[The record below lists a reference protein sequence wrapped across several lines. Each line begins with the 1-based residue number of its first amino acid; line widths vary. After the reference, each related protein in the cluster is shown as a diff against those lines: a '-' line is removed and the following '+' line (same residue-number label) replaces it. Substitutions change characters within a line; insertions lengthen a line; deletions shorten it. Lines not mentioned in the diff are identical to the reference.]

1 MTSTARAALVLS
13 VLVSLGLGKPADDPA
28 RRQLLERHAEA
39 VHLLEEAALSGE
51 QAVVARLLGDAA
63 GRLDV
68 LAAATLL
75 PATERKELQQAAA
88 ALRARAG
95 APAAGSKVEETL
107 ALLERVGAILKSTK
121 SLGLSF
127 QGSYSQTKV
136 EEPVYGGHAS
146 AMGPPPAAAPKA
158 ATGLASPVQFEEV
171 PGLTEKGY
179 CGGPTKDHILES
191 GGSGI
196 ALFDYDND
204 GRLDVYAVTAY
215 ELDEK
220 RRPMPHE
227 NALYRNL
234 GGFKF
239 ENVSKRAGVDA
250 AAWGNGVCAA
260 DFDGDG
266 LLDLYVT
273 NWGPNF
279 LFRNT
284 GNGTF
289 TDVAAAAG
297 VQADGWSTGCS
308 FFDANGDGLLDLYL
322 ARYATATWGDVE
334 KAQRTMT
341 WRGGPKVMVG
351 PVGIPGGADVFYENR
366 GDGTFAEATDVH
378 GLADAAKSY
387 GFGVLSTDY
396 DDDGWTDLFVANDSN
411 PNFLYHNRGDGRF
424 ESVGLLAG
432 VALNAEARAQAGM
445 GIDGGDYDGDGLL
458 DFVLT
463 TFAHDNKT
471 IYRNL
476 GGGQFEDVSKAAAI
490 AAPTF
495 EPMGW
500 GVAFTDVDLDGKLDL
515 FFANGHIYPNVDE
528 FPDLKESFRQ
538 KNQLLLNDGGT
549 FRDVSESA
557 GGGLQ
562 LRRVG
567 RGLAVGDIDNDGDP
581 DAVVSNIGDVP
592 TLLENRQRTGHHWI
606 GLQLKK
612 AGTNPFCI
620 GARVTVEAGGKRQM
634 REVRSGGS
642 YLSQSDLRAL
652 FGLGREPGP
661 VNVEVR
667 LGRERWRFSGLAV
680 DRHAVLELRE
690 ENRLSAAGGG
700 ANPPQAAGRG
710 SDGPSAQL
718 GRADTTEAPS
728 PLRCVVPHALAPLGA
743 APSARALRASLRGTH
758 GARASRAR
766 RRPRTCRCVRRL
778 GSRRTAS
785 GRPPPRTGAGPA
797 RSERCR
803 RARRGARA
811 AAWRAWGPSRSSRNA
826 CGLAARRAAGTSR
839 RLVPCPGST

>member
-1 MTSTARAALVLS
+1 MTSTARAVLLLS
-13 VLVSLGLGKPADDPA
+13 VLVSLGLGKPAVDPA
-28 RRQLLERHAEA
+28 RRQLLERHREA
-39 VHLLEEAALSGE
+39 VRFLEQAALTGD
-51 QAVVARLLGDAA
+51 QAAFSRLLRDAA
-63 GRLDV
+63 ERLV
-68 LAAATLL
+68 ELAAATSL
-75 PATERKELQQAAA
+75 PAAERNGLQQAAE
-88 ALRARAG
+88 ALRARERA
-95 APAAGSKVEETL
+95 AAAGFEAKETL
-107 ALLERVGAILKSTK
+107 ALLERVGAVLGGTK
-121 SLGLSF
+121 SLGLPF

-146 AMGPPPAAAPKA
+146 AMGPPPTAAPTAAAGGP
-158 ATGLASPVQFEEV
+158 SPVQFEEV
-171 PGLTEKGY
+171 PGLGEKTY

-196 ALFDYDND
+196 ALVDYDND

-220 RRPMPHE
+220 RRPIAHK

-239 ENVSKRAGVDA
+239 ENVAKKAGVDA

-279 LFRNT
+279 LFKNN

-308 FFDANGDGLLDLYL
+308 FFDANGDGRLDLYV

-351 PVGIPGGADVFYENR
+351 PVGIPGGADVFYESR
-366 GDGTFAEATDVH
+366 GDGTFAEATDAH

-396 DDDGWTDLFVANDSN
+396 DDDGWMDLFVANDSN
-411 PNFLYHNRGDGRF
+411 PNFLYHNRGNGRF

-445 GIDGGDYDGDGLL
+445 GVDAGDYDGDGLL

-515 FFANGHIYPNVDE
+515 FFANGHIYANVDE

-538 KNQLLLNDGGT
+538 KNQLLLNDGAT

-562 LRRVG
+562 RRRVG

-581 DAVVSNIGDVP
+581 DLVVSNIGDAP
-592 TLLENRQRTGHHWI
+592 ALLENRQRTGHHWI
-606 GLQLKK
+606 GLQLERP
-612 AGTNPFCI
+612 GTNPFCV
-620 GARVTVEAGGKRQM
+620 GARVTVDSGGRRQI

-642 YLSQSDLRAL
+642 YLSQNDSRPL
-652 FGLGREPGP
+652 FGLGDAAEP

-667 LGRERWRFSGLAV
+667 LGQERWRFTGITV
-680 DRHAVLELRE
+680 DRYTVLELRD
-690 ENRLSAAGGG
+690 ENRVKAAAAGK
-700 ANPPQAAGRG
+700 
-710 SDGPSAQL
+710 
-718 GRADTTEAPS
+718 
-728 PLRCVVPHALAPLGA
+728 
-743 APSARALRASLRGTH
+743 
-758 GARASRAR
+758 
-766 RRPRTCRCVRRL
+766 
-778 GSRRTAS
+778 
-785 GRPPPRTGAGPA
+785 
-797 RSERCR
+797 
-803 RARRGARA
+803 
-811 AAWRAWGPSRSSRNA
+811 
-826 CGLAARRAAGTSR
+826 
-839 RLVPCPGST
+839 